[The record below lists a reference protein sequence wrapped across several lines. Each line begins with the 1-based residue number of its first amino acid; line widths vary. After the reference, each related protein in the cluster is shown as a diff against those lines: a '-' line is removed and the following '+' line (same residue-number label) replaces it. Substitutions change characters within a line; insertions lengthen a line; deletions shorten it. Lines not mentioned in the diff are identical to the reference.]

1 MVSREIKN
9 TLNQMQMNAAYKNL
23 WEGDKAVLREKFVT
37 LMNTLKNRKILKS
50 ITSVH
55 TSGNYRSS
63 RRGAVANESD

>member
-50 ITSVH
+50 IISVH
-55 TSGNYRSS
+55 TSGNYK
-63 RRGAVANESD
+63 RGGQNKINT